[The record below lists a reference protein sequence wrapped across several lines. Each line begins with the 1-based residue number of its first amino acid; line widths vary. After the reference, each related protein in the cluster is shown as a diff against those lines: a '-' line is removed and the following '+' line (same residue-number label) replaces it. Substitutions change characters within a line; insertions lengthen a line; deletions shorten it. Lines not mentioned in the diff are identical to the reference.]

1 MEQFK
6 FLGAGSR
13 PNSGRLATGSGSNES
28 SRPVSPTDEL
38 LSPVS
43 KQMRGLKKIG
53 SAADMKRREKRRIH
67 INLHKEIPPLP
78 FPPNSIDFILGTSS
92 ASRREVIDVLRWK
105 YTQMSPDIDG
115 KRYSPSSVVTY
126 GLILIWIQ
134 RKLSEHLIQWSFRFL
149 SLKQRRPL

>member
-1 MEQFK
+1 MESFK
-6 FLGAGSR
+6 HLGAGSR
-13 PNSGRLATGSGSNES
+13 PNSGRLATGSGSTEN

-92 ASRREVIDVLRWK
+92 SSRREVIDVLRWK

-115 KRYSPSSVVTY
+115 K
-126 GLILIWIQ
+126 ID
-134 RKLSEHLIQWSFRFL
+134 
-149 SLKQRRPL
+149 SLHTIPVLLTTVHQ